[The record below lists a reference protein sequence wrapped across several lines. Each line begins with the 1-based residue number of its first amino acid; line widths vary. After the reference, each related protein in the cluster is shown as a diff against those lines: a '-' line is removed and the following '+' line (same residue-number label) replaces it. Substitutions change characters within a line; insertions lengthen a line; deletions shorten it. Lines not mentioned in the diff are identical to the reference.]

1 MDNNIIDLS
10 VEATDKTPTTDI
22 PEPSNR
28 TTINKVEPPK
38 NVDSKP
44 ALTTSVTISVEPT
57 EADLEMESADDILA
71 RQIQIENARDAI
83 KKASNQQATA
93 RLTNP

>member
-1 MDNNIIDLS
+1 
-10 VEATDKTPTTDI
+10 VGK
-22 PEPSNR
+22 
-28 TTINKVEPPK
+28 
-38 NVDSKP
+38 KP
-44 ALTTSVTISVEPT
+44 ALTKSVTISVEPT
-57 EADLEMESADDILA
+57 ETDLEMESADDILA